1 MKSLN
6 RRLLRATSLAGLI
19 VVGAWFA
26 VTVVVPDVST
36 VTVLATALG
45 PWIALGALVVAIV
58 ALLSRAIMYS
68 VIALLVVALSAT
80 HFQVYPTQI
89 FPATNSADSGSAFTI
104 LSLNAYVGSAE
115 TDSLMA
121 AIDQSDPDVVV
132 LSEMNAPLRARYIE
146 AGLAERYPYSYVLDD
161 ETWLSGQDI
170 WSKTPLTNTRRVPT
184 ETFPVLAAET
194 VINGRTVDIVGVH
207 MYSPLARRD
216 LWAADHAALQR
227 FVQSHAQNS
236 GAALVLAG
244 DFNASRG
251 LPPFDW
257 VRDTGLTDAAE
268 QTNWFFQRTSWPND
282 PLPLPVLNLDHVL
295 VGEGVQVVGTEFV
308 SVAGTDHRGVVAHLL
323 VAGP

>member
-6 RRLLRATSLAGLI
+6 RRMMRATSLAGLI

-26 VTVVVPDVST
+26 ATVVAPDIST

-45 PWIALGALVVAIV
+45 PWIVAAAVLVMVLALVSRAVIYAGIAV
-58 ALLSRAIMYS
+58 IIALLSAN
-68 VIALLVVALSAT
+68 
-80 HFQVYPTQI
+80 HFHVYPNFSAKTD
-89 FPATNSADSGSAFTI
+89 PAATSGAAITV

-121 AIDQSDPDVVV
+121 AIEQTDPDVVV
-132 LSEMNAPLRARYIE
+132 LSEMNAMIRERYVQ
-146 AGLAERYPYSYVLDD
+146 AGLAELYPYSYVVDD

-194 VINGRTVDIVGVH
+194 VIEGRTIDIVGVH

-227 FVQSHAQNS
+227 FVQAHATNS
-236 GAALVLAG
+236 EAALVLAG

-268 QTNWFFQRTSWPND
+268 QTSWFFQRTSWPND
-282 PLPLPVLNLDHVL
+282 PLPLPVLSLDHVL
-295 VGEGVQVVGTEFV
+295 VGEGVQVAGTEFV
-308 SVAGTDHRGVVAHLL
+308 SIAGTDHRGIAAHLL